1 MRHITD
7 SYGPRLWLTLAWA
20 HYVARPVRSWLC
32 NTAELL
38 MAGSERRGVAREHM
52 ALYGLMIRLY
62 SVGWQ
67 TPAKVAT
74 KILPILFAQW
84 RHTENLMNYRQSV
97 LVMMMQHGERS
108 EIEGDCVDAAALACW
123 CFRTA
128 GQDAQIVYLYGD
140 TKAHAVCLTPDYIT
154 CNDRVIDRAATVAS
168 AGDLG
173 SVFFELLGETVR
185 YTWPR
190 YSKLTGK

>member
-7 SYGPRLWLTLAWA
+7 SYGPRLWLVLAWT

-38 MAGSERRGVAREHM
+38 MAGRGRRRAAREHM
-52 ALYGLMIRLY
+52 AAYGLMIRCL
-62 SVGWQ
+62 Q
-67 TPAKVAT
+67 HPAAKTASA
-74 KILPILFAQW
+74 ILPALFARW
-84 RHTENLMNYRQSV
+84 KHAENVMNYRQSV
-97 LVMMMQHGERS
+97 LVMMMQHSERNV
-108 EIEGDCVDAAALACW
+108 IEGDCVDAAALAQW
-123 CFRTA
+123 CFQTA

-154 CNDRVIDRAATVAS
+154 CNARVIDRAATVAS

-173 SVFFELLGETVR
+173 SVFYQLLGETVR

-190 YSKLTGK
+190 YSKLTEK